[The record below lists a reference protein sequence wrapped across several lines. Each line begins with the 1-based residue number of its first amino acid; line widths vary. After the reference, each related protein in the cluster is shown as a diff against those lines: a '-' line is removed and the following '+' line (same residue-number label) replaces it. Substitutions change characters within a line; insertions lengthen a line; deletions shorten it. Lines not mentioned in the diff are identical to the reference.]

1 MRQSVLNREQQKIL
15 ELLKEIDTICR
26 KNKITYFLSPYFTL
40 CAVTGRPF
48 PQNPTAGNVY
58 MKTGD
63 MERFK
68 NAFEEEPELRRALE
82 SMDNNKRFPG
92 FFLRYT
98 DKDTLYYTMDN
109 YGRYQYPGMAVKIV
123 PLQCE
128 YGPKKKYMWNRMRED
143 GWKKIRGKNGQWKTK
158 RDFACIWMVRFL
170 SLCGRGWLA
179 KSIFRDLIHQPQEN
193 VQTYVI
199 RFQNQNIYYPA
210 YIFENPQEVELEGER
225 FFVPGDTDKYL
236 TIAFGKNYAD
246 KAPENYRPAPT
257 TICSALI
264 PCEEF
269 MQQYGGEAKKLAAER
284 KRREARRKYGMNYKQ
299 YFNQCWTYAKFC
311 GTKYTCA
318 RAYRQKAGYIRNL
331 YKNQDYVQLENVFL
345 EYTGMMNKCLKYDEI
360 FEADPEILD
369 IYMNYLEKTGRT
381 PLLEKVKEYV

>member
-1 MRQSVLNREQQKIL
+1 M
-15 ELLKEIDTICR
+15 
-26 KNKITYFLSPYFTL
+26 
-40 CAVTGRPF
+40 
-48 PQNPTAGNVY
+48 
-58 MKTGD
+58 
-63 MERFK
+63 
-68 NAFEEEPELRRALE
+68 
-82 SMDNNKRFPG
+82 
-92 FFLRYT
+92 
-98 DKDTLYYTMDN
+98 
-109 YGRYQYPGMAVKIV
+109 
-123 PLQCE
+123 
-128 YGPKKKYMWNRMRED
+128 
-143 GWKKIRGKNGQWKTK
+143 
-158 RDFACIWMVRFL
+158 
-170 SLCGRGWLA
+170 
-179 KSIFRDLIHQPQEN
+179 
-193 VQTYVI
+193 
-199 RFQNQNIYYPA
+199 
-210 YIFENPQEVELEGER
+210 ELEGES

-318 RAYRQKAGYIRNL
+318 RAYRKKTGYIRNL
-331 YKNQDYVQLENVFL
+331 YKNQDYVQLENIFS